1 MWSDLKNKV
10 ILVTGAGA
18 GIGNALVKQ
27 LASAGATVIAVARS
41 EAQLKDLVASD
52 AQRIKPLLL
61 DLSNWDKVREGLAAV
76 PQLDGLVNNAGVAII
91 KPFEELTEQDFD
103 THFNV
108 NIKAVFNVTQAL
120 LPKLRNGSSIVNVSS
135 IAASRSFAGH
145 TAYSATK
152 AAVDSLTKSLA
163 LELGVR
169 QIRVNSVNPTVVL
182 TKMGRD
188 NWTDPAKSGPLLAH
202 IPLNRFCEVHEVVD
216 AIGYLLSQKSSFVN
230 GHHINLEGGYAVS

>member
-52 AQRIKPLLL
+52 AKHIKPLLL

-103 THFNV
+103 TY
-108 NIKAVFNVTQAL
+108 VFVLLKSKLPLTLICPFTVTL
-120 LPKLRNGSSIVNVSS
+120 
-135 IAASRSFAGH
+135 
-145 TAYSATK
+145 
-152 AAVDSLTKSLA
+152 
-163 LELGVR
+163 
-169 QIRVNSVNPTVVL
+169 
-182 TKMGRD
+182 M
-188 NWTDPAKSGPLLAH
+188 
-202 IPLNRFCEVHEVVD
+202 
-216 AIGYLLSQKSSFVN
+216 
-230 GHHINLEGGYAVS
+230 